1 MSALAIGIA
10 HIKARYDEGGFML
23 ERCEDPGC
31 SVGDD
36 GHADCGRLACPAC
49 GTGGSNL
56 TGGTEG
62 PVSCSCGHIWVA

>member
-1 MSALAIGIA
+1 MSTTVAVA

-36 GHADCGRLACPAC
+36 GRADCGRLACPAC

-56 TGGTEG
+56 IGGVEG

>member
-1 MSALAIGIA
+1 MSTTVAVA

-36 GHADCGRLACPAC
+36 GHADCGRLAVTTYQLAAC
-49 GTGGSNL
+49 GTGR
-56 TGGTEG
+56 T
-62 PVSCSCGHIWVA
+62 A